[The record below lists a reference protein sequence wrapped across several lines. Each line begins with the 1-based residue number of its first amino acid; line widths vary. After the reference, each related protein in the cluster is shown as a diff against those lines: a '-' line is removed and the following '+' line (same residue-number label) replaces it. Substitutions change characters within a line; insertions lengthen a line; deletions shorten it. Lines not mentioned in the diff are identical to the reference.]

1 MTTRTRSNT
10 VVFRH
15 PFLLKRVDCVAA
27 TPAPQDPRRQTLISN
42 VLDDFQRLS
51 RLDGGDVIK

>member
-15 PFLLKRVDCVAA
+15 PFLLQRVDRVAA

-51 RLDGGDVIK
+51 RPD